1 MTSSSALPGF
11 NSPAV
16 GFEQPFEMLE
26 ACHDRVRRS
35 LALLGK
41 LVEHVAAQGHDA
53 QSRSAAA
60 DVLRYFDL
68 AAPLH
73 HLDEETH
80 VFPLLL
86 EQGDTTVREAV
97 QSLQKDHVAMGQL
110 WLQLRRAL
118 LDWRDAEAPAALT
131 TAMRADAASFSELYA
146 SHLKTEEGLVFPQA
160 RSRLNASDLAAM
172 GRQMQAR
179 RQG

>member
-1 MTSSSALPGF
+1 MNPSNALPGF

-35 LALLGK
+35 LALLDK
-41 LVEHVAAQGHDA
+41 LLAHVASKGHDA

-86 EQGDTTVREAV
+86 EQGDAAVRKTV
-97 QSLQKDHVAMGQL
+97 QTLQDDHTAMGHL
-110 WLQLRRAL
+110 WLRLRMVL
-118 LDWRDAEAPAALT
+118 LDWRDAETPAALT
-131 TAMRADAASFSELYA
+131 TATRTDAASFALLYA
-146 SHLKTEEGLVFPQA
+146 NHLKAEEGLVFPQA
-160 RSRLNASDLAAM
+160 RSRLDAAGLAAM

-179 RQG
+179 RQS

>member
-1 MTSSSALPGF
+1 MPTHNALPGF
-11 NSPAV
+11 DSPAV

-41 LVEHVAAQGHDA
+41 LVAYVATKGHDA

-97 QSLQKDHVAMGQL
+97 LALQEDHTAMRHL
-110 WLQLRRAL
+110 WLRLRRVL

-131 TAMRADAASFSELYA
+131 TAMRADATSFSALYA
-146 SHLKTEEGLVFPQA
+146 DHLKAEETLVFPQA
-160 RSRLNASDLAAM
+160 RSRLDATDLAAM

-179 RQG
+179 RQS

>member
-110 WLQLRRAL
+110 WLQLRRVL

-131 TAMRADAASFSELYA
+131 TARRADAASFSTLYA
-146 SHLKTEEGLVFPQA
+146 NHLKTEEGLVFPQA
-160 RSRLNASDLAAM
+160 RSRLNATDLAAM

>member
-1 MTSSSALPGF
+1 MASSSALPGF

-35 LALLGK
+35 LTLLGK
-41 LVEHVAAQGHDA
+41 LVEYVAAHGHDA

-86 EQGDTTVREAV
+86 EQGDAAVREAV
-97 QSLQKDHVAMGQL
+97 QSLQKDHVAMGHL
-110 WLQLRRAL
+110 WLRLRMAL
-118 LDWRDAEAPAALT
+118 LDWRDAETPAALT
-131 TAMRADAASFSELYA
+131 ASTRADAANFSDLYTG
-146 SHLKTEEGLVFPQA
+146 HLKTEEGLVFPQA
-160 RSRLNASDLAAM
+160 RARLDATSLAAM

>member
-41 LVEHVAAQGHDA
+41 LVEHVATQGHDA

-97 QSLQKDHVAMGQL
+97 QTLQKDHVAMGQL
-110 WLQLRRAL
+110 WLQLRRVL

-131 TAMRADAASFSELYA
+131 TAMRADAANFSTLYA

-160 RSRLNASDLAAM
+160 RSRLNATDLAAM

>member
-1 MTSSSALPGF
+1 MNPSSAPPGF

-41 LVEHVAAQGHDA
+41 LMAYVADHGHDA

-86 EQGDTTVREAV
+86 EQGDAAVREAV
-97 QSLQKDHVAMGQL
+97 QSLQQDHVAMGHL
-110 WLQLRRAL
+110 WLRLRLVL
-118 LDWRDAEAPAALT
+118 LNWRDAEAPATLT
-131 TAMRADAASFSELYA
+131 ASTQADATSFSALYA
-146 SHLKTEEGLVFPQA
+146 DHLKTEEGLVFPQA
-160 RSRLNASDLAAM
+160 RSRMDATGLVAM